1 MYKKVYVEI
10 TNVCNKACSF
20 CKGTIR
26 QPRFM
31 SKEEFCLVLDKI
43 KGLTEYV
50 YFHLMGEP
58 LLHIEIEDFILIA
71 KQKGL
76 KPAITTNG
84 CLLSEKGEMLIRSKP
99 YKISVSLHSF
109 EGEETK
115 EFFQYINNCI
125 SFCKEASHNGILTV
139 LRLWNKGFDGGKNET
154 VLRLLKEKF
163 GGELEEVNRG
173 IKIAD
178 KFYLEFG
185 ERFSWPDINKQ
196 EITNNIYCYGLKD
209 QFGILVDGTVVP
221 CCLDSDG
228 IINLGN
234 IFERDI
240 NEILNSS
247 RAQDIR
253 RGFSNRKACEQLCKK
268 CGFATRF

>member
-20 CKGTIR
+20 CKGTKR
-26 QPRFM
+26 PPKFM
-31 SKEEFCLVLDKI
+31 SEDEFSFVLDKI
-43 KGLTEYV
+43 KGKTEYV

-58 LLHIEIEDFILIA
+58 LLHPQIEKFISLA
-71 KQKGL
+71 KQKGF

-84 CLLSEKGEMLIRSKP
+84 SLLAEKGEALIFAKP

-109 EGEETK
+109 EGEETG
-115 EFFQYINNCI
+115 EFFYYVNNCI
-125 SFCKEASHNGILTV
+125 SFCEKASKNGILTV
-139 LRLWNKGFDGGKNET
+139 LRLWNKGFDSGKNET
-154 VLRLLKEKF
+154 VLRLIEEKF
-163 GGELEEVNRG
+163 GELEMVSKG
-173 IKIAD
+173 FKIAD

-185 ERFSWPDINKQ
+185 ERFSWPDINIK
-196 EITNNIYCYGLKD
+196 EITNNIYCYALKD
-209 QFGILVDGTVVP
+209 QFGVLVDGTVVP

-234 IFERDI
+234 IFTQNIEDI
-240 NEILNSS
+240 LSS
-247 RAQDIR
+247 KRAEDMR
-253 RGFSNRKACEQLCKK
+253 CGFSQRKPSEELCKK

>member
-1 MYKKVYVEI
+1 MNE
-10 TNVCNKACSF
+10 N
-20 CKGTIR
+20 
-26 QPRFM
+26 
-31 SKEEFCLVLDKI
+31 EFCLVLDKI
-43 KGLTEYV
+43 KGVTEYV

-58 LLHIEIEDFILIA
+58 LLHPQIEAFLLIA
-71 KQKGL
+71 KQKGF
-76 KPAITTNG
+76 KPSITTNG
-84 CLLSEKGEMLIRSKP
+84 SLLAEKGEMLICAKP

-109 EGEETK
+109 EGEETSD
-115 EFFQYINNCI
+115 FFDYVNTCI
-125 SFCKEASHNGILTV
+125 SFCKESSENGILTV

-163 GGELEEVNRG
+163 SGIEEVSKG
-173 IKIAD
+173 LKIAD

-185 ERFSWPDINKQ
+185 ERFSWPDINAK

-209 QFGILVDGTVVP
+209 QFGILSNGTVVP

-234 IFERDI
+234 IFEDNINDI
-240 NEILNSS
+240 LSS
-247 RAQDIR
+247 KRAEDMR
-253 RGFSNRKACEQLCKK
+253 CGFSNRKPSEELCKK